1 MKKIYFVPTCQ
12 VTELENKD
20 IICNSGE
27 VSIVETLTEKGYLTA
42 TFGKG
47 DSGLEDGF
55 YF

>member
-1 MKKIYFVPTCQ
+1 MKKTYFVPTCS

-27 VSIVETLTEKGYLTA
+27 VSIVAALTDAGYMKA
-42 TFGKG
+42 TFGQG